1 MAFLEKKK
9 KKKKKKGVH
18 FFFPKEKTKEERQ
31 NSLLL
36 LFVGKKK
43 DINAHGVQKSAKA
56 NQKGNDD
63 DDDDGAGGRRKG
75 SGTEVASLVCAPGR
89 GRVRHL
95 FIRAQSTRTHRI
107 VFALVLL
114 PMRFRMVSSG
124 NEVPDV

>member
-1 MAFLEKKK
+1 
-9 KKKKKKGVH
+9 
-18 FFFPKEKTKEERQ
+18 
-31 NSLLL
+31 
-36 LFVGKKK
+36 LFVGKKKK
-43 DINAHGVQKSAKA
+43 DINAHGVVQKSAKA
-56 NQKGNDD
+56 NQKGNDDD

>member
-1 MAFLEKKK
+1 MSFVLTIREERISSGAKKK
-9 KKKKKKGVH
+9 
-18 FFFPKEKTKEERQ
+18 EA
-31 NSLLL
+31 
-36 LFVGKKK
+36 FVSKGKKHFK
-43 DINAHGVQKSAKA
+43 RALQKSANA
-56 NQKGNDD
+56 GD
-63 DDDDGAGGRRKG
+63 DDDDGDGRNG

-114 PMRFRMVSSG
+114 PMRFRVVSSG

>member
-1 MAFLEKKK
+1 MRFVL
-9 KKKKKKGVH
+9 
-18 FFFPKEKTKEERQ
+18 TIREEISSGFCQ
-31 NSLLL
+31 
-36 LFVGKKK
+36 K
-43 DINAHGVQKSAKA
+43 KSA
-56 NQKGNDD
+56 NPGDDDD
-63 DDDDGAGGRRKG
+63 DDDDGDGRNG

>member
-1 MAFLEKKK
+1 M
-9 KKKKKKGVH
+9 
-18 FFFPKEKTKEERQ
+18 PTKERQ
-31 NSLLL
+31 
-36 LFVGKKK
+36 KKRE
-43 DINAHGVQKSAKA
+43 AKFIIIIVCWEEEGH
-56 NQKGNDD
+56 N
-63 DDDDGAGGRRKG
+63 DDGAGGRRKGG